1 LIIFTDMDIVME
13 KELTTM
19 NDTYFDL
26 ASRLDES
33 FHEIENDALSDF
45 ADNNEE
51 YSKLQAQISRLKLQN
66 PFIGELIDGSFKGQL
81 TEQQSAALVTFIG
94 LYMDLEEMERKH
106 LYFRGHTDAFAYL
119 KKISVI

>member
-1 LIIFTDMDIVME
+1 
-13 KELTTM
+13 M

-119 KKISVI
+119 KKINAI

>member
-119 KKISVI
+119 KKINAI